1 LHDIGKVALDKEVAN
16 KNEYEINDTYKE
28 MKMHPV
34 VGYRILNA
42 FDHTIDLANI
52 VLGHHE
58 RWDGTGYPQGLKGK
72 EIPKLSRIIS
82 VGERFDDMTRES
94 NYRRA
99 ISKMEALEEMK
110 RNVGTHYDP
119 AVVDALEKI
128 ILEEENHASSGI
140 DKGKATTK

>member
-1 LHDIGKVALDKEVAN
+1 VALDKEVAS
-16 KNEYEINDTYKE
+16 KNEYVIDETFKE

-42 FDHTIDLANI
+42 FDHTMDLANV

-72 EIPKLSRIIS
+72 EIPKLSRIIA
-82 VGERFDDMTRES
+82 VGERFDDMTTDTDYRSAIGS
-94 NYRRA
+94 N
-99 ISKMEALEEMK
+99 EALEEMK

-119 AVVDALEKI
+119 EVVEALEKVI
-128 ILEEENHASSGI
+128 IEEAV
-140 DKGKATTK
+140 ATVRLSR